1 METMFERVYALVSQ
15 IPAGRVATYGQIAW
29 LLGNPRLS
37 RAVGYALASCPD
49 HRDIPCHRVV
59 NRFGGLS
66 ANFSPLGKESH
77 RMLLQAESVPFTP
90 EGTVDLSRALWPGP

>member
-1 METMFERVYALVSQ
+1 
-15 IPAGRVATYGQIAW
+15 
-29 LLGNPRLS
+29 
-37 RAVGYALASCPD
+37 
-49 HRDIPCHRVV
+49 
-59 NRFGGLS
+59 LS

>member
-1 METMFERVYALVSQ
+1 MVLMETMFERVYALVSQ

-59 NRFGGLS
+59 GSNGSLTGYAGGLQKK
-66 ANFSPLGKESH
+66 L
-77 RMLLQAESVPFTP
+77 RLLQL
-90 EGTVDLSRALWPGP
+90 EGTDTGPFFLPQTEPVL